1 MAELPGGGSEASRTS
16 HARQA
21 VEPGDEQAA
30 ALIAALV
37 ARGETVAAAESL
49 TAGLVCATLARVP
62 GASAALRGGLVVYAT
77 ELKTALAGV
86 AAGLLAEHG
95 AVHPEVAAQLAEGAR
110 ERCGATWGLG
120 LTGVAGPAAQD
131 GVAPGT
137 VHIGLAG
144 PGTRTQHSSG
154 ARVAEPPARGGA
166 SFDTGLSGARVAE
179 PPTRG
184 GASFVTVRT
193 LALGGDRD
201 LIRTESV
208 RAAFSLLGEH
218 LA

>member
-1 MAELPGGGSEASRTS
+1 M
-16 HARQA
+16 
-21 VEPGDEQAA
+21 DEKALVA
-30 ALIAALV
+30 ALT

-62 GASAALRGGLVVYAT
+62 GASAVLRGGLVVYAT
-77 ELKTALAGV
+77 ELKASLAGV
-86 AAGLLAEHG
+86 SSELLAEHG

-110 ERCGATWGLG
+110 DRCGATWGLG
-120 LTGVAGPAAQD
+120 LTGVAGPSAQD

-137 VHIGLAG
+137 VHVGLAG
-144 PGTRTQHSSG
+144 PGTRTPH
-154 ARVAEPPARGGA
+154 
-166 SFDTGLSGARVAE
+166 LSGARVAE

-184 GASFVTVRT
+184 EASFVTVRT
-193 LALGGDRD
+193 LGLEGDRD

-208 RAAFSLLGEH
+208 LAAFALLGEH